1 MNIPKEISSI
11 DTFDIASCYEA
22 IPHQGEFSLLWALQE
37 ICNIGSKLGYMG
49 FGLNKNL
56 EPSLLKKPKKDYKL
70 FRFDEFVIL
79 NQIILQSCFVQL
91 GPIMVKQV
99 KGIPMGYSCSPLW
112 CNLYFAAY
120 LKLTLLKDYLNFP
133 CFKNLKHL
141 NFRFGTLTIWH
152 SLIIVLLLNSS
163 MRNEACTNDNPKWI
177 YPLHIIQLKPT
188 ATYHNHI
195 TTNAVFLCAKFTLH
209 RPFIGNFSSSINWK
223 KDKLPCN
230 NVSYLFLKS
239 NRPIK
244 QCYNVCISQVVTI
257 LYAASHCFLAF
268 QDLNKLIYLL
278 KNNGFHKNTLIHI
291 IYSYILENEFPGIHF
306 DKSLLLKM
314 INDFGGE

>member
-1 MNIPKEISSI
+1 M
-11 DTFDIASCYEA
+11 
-22 IPHQGEFSLLWALQE
+22 ALQE
-37 ICNIGSKLGYMG
+37 ICNIGLKLGYIG

-56 EPSLLKKPKKDYKL
+56 EPSLLKKPKKDFKL
-70 FRFDEFVIL
+70 FRFDEFIIL

-91 GPIMVKQV
+91 GPIIVKQI

-112 CNLYFAAY
+112 CNLYFALFEINFIKRLSKFSMFQE
-120 LKLTLLKDYLNFP
+120 LKAFKLSFRYIDDLAFINNRFIANFLNE
-133 CFKNLKHL
+133 
-141 NFRFGTLTIWH
+141 
-152 SLIIVLLLNSS
+152 
-163 MRNEACTNDNPKWI
+163 NEPCTNDNPKWI

-188 ATYHNHI
+188 ASYHNHI

-209 RPFIGNFSSSINWK
+209 RPLIGNFSSSINWK

-244 QCYNVCISQVVTI
+244 QCYNICIWQVVTI

-278 KNNGFHKNTLIHI
+278 ENNGFHKNTLIHI
-291 IYSYILENEFPGIHF
+291 IYSYILENEFPRIHF